1 MIGGFSDHAANERT
15 FLAWVRTGIAVIA
28 FGFVIEKF
36 NLFLL
41 TIARAALG
49 DELHRT
55 QLTQLSGRLGRYDG
69 LLLIFGGVALIV
81 LATVRFVRTATLLDD
96 TAMHPASSVRTE
108 LILSAALVLVV
119 TTYSVYLAFGQH

>member
-1 MIGGFSDHAANERT
+1 MIGGYSDHAANERT

-41 TIARAALG
+41 TVA
-49 DELHRT
+49 
-55 QLTQLSGRLGRYDG
+55 SGRIGRYEG
-69 LLLIFGGVALIV
+69 LVLILGGVGIV
-81 LATVRFVRTATLLDD
+81 ILATLRFMRITRLLDD
-96 TAMHPASSVRTE
+96 SQVHSASSVRTE

-119 TTYSVYLAFGQH
+119 ASYSLYLAFS